1 MSKILI
7 LNGSPRK
14 TGNTSFL
21 VNELVKTIIENEG
34 EAEVITLNNHKINP
48 CQACN
53 WCIKNNALSCVQK
66 DDMNTFYPKL
76 LESEVIVFAAPI
88 YWFSY
93 SAQLKLF
100 IDRLYALHGNEG
112 YALINKK
119 VAFVLVYGDSD
130 IEGSGVHNAL
140 GSLRHLSKY
149 MKSEI
154 VGIVHGTAYKIGDA
168 EKNNQ
173 LLTEIKDLGQKI
185 VNSL

>member
-1 MSKILI
+1 MKKIII

-14 TGNTSFL
+14 MGNTSFL
-21 VNELVKTIIENEG
+21 VEELVKTIKENEE
-34 EAEVITLNNHKINP
+34 EAETITLNNYKINP

-76 LESEVIVFAAPI
+76 LESELIVFAAPI

-100 IDRLYALHGNEG
+100 VDRLYALHGKDG

-119 VAFVLVYGDSD
+119 IAFVLVYGDSNV
-130 IEGSGVHNAL
+130 ENSGVNNAL
-140 GSLRHLSKY
+140 GALDDLAKY
-149 MKSEI
+149 MKSEVI
-154 VGIVHGTAYKIGDA
+154 GIVHGTAYRLGDA
-168 EKNNQ
+168 EKSEK
-173 LLTEIKDLGQKI
+173 LISEIKDLGLKI
-185 VNSL
+185 VKSI